1 MGAEEHQRKPGSPH
15 RRPPHQQD
23 NSEYPEPA
31 GQGYGGC
38 GSGCVVWRC
47 FCCYQRNCPPPAGF
61 VGRGAG
67 GERGSKRRQR
77 GDVFLGEQL
86 PKQDT
91 LCFIVGAAAFAVRQV
106 LPQVAIQGRGRS

>member
-1 MGAEEHQRKPGSPH
+1 MGGLL
-15 RRPPHQQD
+15 
-23 NSEYPEPA
+23 
-31 GQGYGGC
+31 
-38 GSGCVVWRC
+38 
-47 FCCYQRNCPPPAGF
+47 
-61 VGRGAG
+61 
-67 GERGSKRRQR
+67 GSKRRQR